1 MEQVVKVMNP
11 GGDGRADEVY
21 HVTENTFG
29 ESAAQESV
37 LRRKATPQPGRKV
50 TNSNKDIR
58 WYKFMPTSYN
68 AQAFANNDF
77 FSNVNERFQ
86 DLGTSQRRKML
97 VAASKKEISK
107 NVLNMPDTE
116 RTEVSEVVTDRSSTR
131 REESKDRKGS
141 KLAKQ
146 PTKKI
151 SDMMKTQLKE
161 LTFLKSQVLS
171 R

>member
-1 MEQVVKVMNP
+1 
-11 GGDGRADEVY
+11 
-21 HVTENTFG
+21 
-29 ESAAQESV
+29 
-37 LRRKATPQPGRKV
+37 
-50 TNSNKDIR
+50 
-58 WYKFMPTSYN
+58 
-68 AQAFANNDF
+68 
-77 FSNVNERFQ
+77 
-86 DLGTSQRRKML
+86 ML
-97 VAASKKEISK
+97 VAASKKDISK

-141 KLAKQ
+141 KMAKQ

-161 LTFLKSQVLS
+161 LTFLKGQVLS